1 MGDHALGCLK
11 TSDRIAR
18 HNLLR
23 DVLFDSAASAAL
35 APVREEKNLLP
46 GRAAPPG
53 DIFLRHWSGGK
64 DCAWDVTVTSPL
76 AASHVAGAATEAG
89 HALRKACERKVN
101 GAADA
106 CREQGIV
113 FLPLAVE
120 TLGGLHKTAVQQ
132 MKRMAAALARHTGQ
146 EESVTTSHLFQRFS
160 LNLMRGN
167 AGMMTTRI
175 PEDDF
180 PQAQVDGVA

>member
-1 MGDHALGCLK
+1 M
-11 TSDRIAR
+11 
-18 HNLLR
+18 
-23 DVLFDSAASAAL
+23 
-35 APVREEKNLLP
+35 LP
-46 GRAAPPG
+46 GRAARPG

-64 DCAWDVTVTSPL
+64 DCAWDVTVANSL
-76 AASHVAGAATEAG
+76 APSHVAGAATEAG
-89 HALRKACERKVN
+89 SALRKACERKVN
-101 GAADA
+101 GAAEA
-106 CREQGIV
+106 CRDQGIV

-132 MKRMAAALARHTGQ
+132 MKRLAAALARHTGQ

-167 AGMMTTRI
+167 AGMMTTRS
-175 PEDDF
+175 PVDDF